1 MCVVFSIFK
10 KKLSSWIR
18 LGGQTVV
25 DLKQQKYGFL
35 HIREV
40 QEQAVQDW
48 QHLHNT
54 GEPSFFCIAALNF
67 VISGGC

>member
-1 MCVVFSIFK
+1 MCVVFSIFL

-25 DLKQQKYGFL
+25 DLKQQKYDFL

-40 QEQAVQDW
+40 QEQAAQD
-48 QHLHNT
+48 
-54 GEPSFFCIAALNF
+54 
-67 VISGGC
+67 